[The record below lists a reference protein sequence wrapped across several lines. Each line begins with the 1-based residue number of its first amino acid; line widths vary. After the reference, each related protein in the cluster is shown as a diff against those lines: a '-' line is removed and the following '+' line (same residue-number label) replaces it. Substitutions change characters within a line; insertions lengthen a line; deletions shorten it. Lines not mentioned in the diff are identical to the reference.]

1 MKNILIFFVLSNLLT
16 NSCIDKLDVNID
28 REESILVVEGFITT
42 QAGPHIIRLSRSARY
57 GSYFDAAIRIV
68 SGAQVVI
75 RDQKGEVTFLKEGYR
90 EYLDVRDSTIMTLS
104 GDYSTP
110 TGFRA
115 VVGNSYTLQIEV
127 SGKTYYSTPQL
138 VTKAPEMD
146 SIILEYKKLPSINP
160 RRFESGVKVYS
171 QWQDPE
177 NEENY
182 YMWLSSGTYKIVTHP
197 EDHITINLLS
207 GEEVLTPLDCC
218 ADCWVR
224 EVNSDKSIRIMKDNN
239 SNGNL
244 ITNLAVF
251 IEDNG
256 VRYMDK
262 YFITL
267 EQHSI
272 SKEAYLFFDLLDNQ
286 LNINGNIFDPPPA
299 TILGNMISL
308 ENPDEN
314 VIGYF
319 MATDVAVKSIFIPK
333 EMLGDRQILKVIN
346 DDCRTVLN
354 STAQRPSFWE

>member
-1 MKNILIFFVLSNLLT
+1 LWWVIHTPYKSKYQVKLI
-16 NSCIDKLDVNID
+16 IPPPK
-28 REESILVVEGFITT
+28 
-42 QAGPHIIRLSRSARY
+42 
-57 GSYFDAAIRIV
+57 
-68 SGAQVVI
+68 
-75 RDQKGEVTFLKEGYR
+75 
-90 EYLDVRDSTIMTLS
+90 
-104 GDYSTP
+104 
-110 TGFRA
+110 
-115 VVGNSYTLQIEV
+115 
-127 SGKTYYSTPQL
+127 L
-138 VTKAPEMD
+138 VTKAPEID

-197 EDHITINLLS
+197 ENHITINLLS
-207 GEEVLTPLDCC
+207 GKEVLTQLDCC

-286 LNINGNIFDPPPA
+286 LNINGNIFAPPPA

-333 EMLGDRQILKVIN
+333 KMLGNRQRLKIIN

-354 STAQRPSFWE
+354 STAQQPSFWE